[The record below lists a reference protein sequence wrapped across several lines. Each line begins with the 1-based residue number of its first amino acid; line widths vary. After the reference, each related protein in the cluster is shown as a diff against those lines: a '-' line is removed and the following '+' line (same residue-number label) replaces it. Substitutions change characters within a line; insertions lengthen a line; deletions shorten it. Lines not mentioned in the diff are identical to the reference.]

1 MKYRPALL
9 LILMAIAGSTLW
21 GCAALE
27 KTQRAEEPL
36 EVRLE
41 KILLERAIEY
51 EQLGQPHK
59 ALQAYEAALAVVVA
73 KKQSLES
80 SLRSKAE
87 EHYRKGLEYRKQGK
101 YIEARHEFLV
111 ALRLRPDFPEVVDLL
126 MPAPLP
132 PKTTYVV
139 HEVKEG
145 EFLTAIAEKY
155 YNDQGKFLVIAR
167 FNDLNDPAKLNAGMR
182 LKIPEIEGVR
192 FQKPKRQVPEAIL
205 PEDKTSKIGAD
216 VGKTYAEET
225 ISPVTE
231 RQAASGDWT
240 PAHQF
245 EALEYDELAELET
258 DYDQVTIYEEQAVSL
273 LEEGQYL
280 AALHEFQKVYNTDP
294 SRRRIREYMS
304 WAHYRQGEVH
314 FRQAKYLEARRHF
327 KEALNFDEQCTSCQ
341 EYLGKTADAYKEVH
355 YLKGI
360 QHFEEERL
368 TEAIEEWELV
378 SEIDFGY
385 KQVQNYLSRAQK
397 LLEKVQELKEK
408 P

>member
-1 MKYRPALL
+1 MKYRLV
-9 LILMAIAGSTLW
+9 LIFMSMVIAGSSLW
-21 GCAALE
+21 GCTALD

-51 EQLGQPHK
+51 ERQGQAHK

-87 EHYRKGLEYRKQGK
+87 KHYRKGLEYRNRGK
-101 YIEARHEFLV
+101 YAEARHEFLV

-126 MPAPLP
+126 MPTPLP
-132 PKTTYVV
+132 AETTYLV

-155 YNDQGKFLVIAR
+155 YNDQSKFLVIAR
-167 FNDLNDPAKLNAGMR
+167 FNNVNDPAKLNAGMR
-182 LKIPEIEGVR
+182 LKIPEIEGVKL
-192 FQKPKRQVPEAIL
+192 QKPKGQVGEALL
-205 PEDKTSKIGAD
+205 PEDNTSKVGAD
-216 VGKTYAEET
+216 VAQTSAEET
-225 ISPVTE
+225 ISPVTVH
-231 RQAASGDWT
+231 QSASGDDE
-240 PAHQF
+240 PAPQF
-245 EALEYDELAELET
+245 EALEYGELAELET
-258 DYDQVTIYEEQAVSL
+258 DYDQVTIYEEQALSL
-273 LEEGQYL
+273 LEGGQYL

-294 SRRRIREYMS
+294 SRKRIREYMS

-314 FRQAKYLEARRHF
+314 FRKAKYLEARRHF

-341 EYLGKTADAYKEVH
+341 EYLEKTADAYKEVN

-368 TEAIEEWELV
+368 TEAIEDWELV
-378 SEIDFGY
+378 SEIDSDY
-385 KQVQNYLSRAQK
+385 KQVQNYLSRAHK
-397 LLEKVQELKEK
+397 LLEKLQELKEK